1 MEEVDE
7 VELVVQR
14 VTALDL
20 GKATLEACM
29 RVPHPSKPGRRMQ
42 EIRGYATTTAALLE
56 MAIWLR
62 QWGIERVVME
72 STSDYWKGVY
82 YLLEAEGFD
91 CWLVDAREVKN
102 VPGRAKT
109 DRADAV
115 WLAKVAERGM
125 CRPSLVHPPPI
136 RRLRDL
142 TRYRRALV
150 SDRSR
155 EMQRVE
161 KLLEDAQIKISSVLS
176 DIHGVSGRAMME
188 ALIAGQRDPWSL
200 ARLAK
205 GNARQENRP
214 ARGGAARVLHRP
226 PRHDPADDAGQ
237 HRPDQRPDRRAGCPH
252 RGDNWPFLPPGGPAR

>member
-14 VTALDL
+14 VAALDL

-82 YLLEAEGFD
+82 YLLESEGFD
-91 CWLVDAREVKN
+91 CWLVNAREVKN

-109 DRADAV
+109 D
-115 WLAKVAERGM
+115 L
-125 CRPSLVHPPPI
+125 
-136 RRLRDL
+136 L
-142 TRYRRALV
+142 TELSAGSCGGCVRYR
-150 SDRSR
+150 
-155 EMQRVE
+155 
-161 KLLEDAQIKISSVLS
+161 
-176 DIHGVSGRAMME
+176 
-188 ALIAGQRDPWSL
+188 AGL
-200 ARLAK
+200 ARFAACDRRW
-205 GNARQENRP
+205 GCASGFVR
-214 ARGGAARVLHRP
+214 AGGAA
-226 PRHDPADDAGQ
+226 AGLS
-237 HRPDQRPDRRAGCPH
+237 
-252 RGDNWPFLPPGGPAR
+252 RGDGRSVSTVSAR

>member
-14 VTALDL
+14 VAALDL

-91 CWLVDAREVKN
+91 CWLVNAREVKH

-109 DRADAV
+109 DLLTELPRQV
-115 WLAKVAERGM
+115 WGGCVPG
-125 CRPSLVHPPPI
+125 
-136 RRLRDL
+136 
-142 TRYRRALV
+142 
-150 SDRSR
+150 
-155 EMQRVE
+155 
-161 KLLEDAQIKISSVLS
+161 
-176 DIHGVSGRAMME
+176 GVG
-188 ALIAGQRDPWSL
+188 L
-200 ARLAK
+200 ARFA
-205 GNARQENRP
+205 ARDGRWRSAEGFGRV
-214 ARGGAARVLHRP
+214 GGA
-226 PRHDPADDAGQ
+226 GSGWFGG
-237 HRPDQRPDRRAGCPH
+237 DRRSVPAVSAG
-252 RGDNWPFLPPGGPAR
+252 